1 MESKPIKGTSKR
13 DVNNHTEDKL
23 IMNKLESD
31 EKSKSENLMIVDLI
45 RNDFGRICE
54 IGEYFRDK

>member
-1 MESKPIKGTSKR
+1 MKGTSKR

-54 IGEYFRDK
+54 IGEYSVINSTSR